1 MLIRLIKCYIL
12 DKHEDCWILGQN
24 NGKNFAMCPYCRR
37 RVIQR
42 KDGKWKLDKTKYE
55 NEVD

>member
-1 MLIRLIKCYIL
+1 MLVRLIKCYIL

-42 KDGKWKLDKTKYE
+42 KDGKWKLDKTKYKEE
-55 NEVD
+55 N